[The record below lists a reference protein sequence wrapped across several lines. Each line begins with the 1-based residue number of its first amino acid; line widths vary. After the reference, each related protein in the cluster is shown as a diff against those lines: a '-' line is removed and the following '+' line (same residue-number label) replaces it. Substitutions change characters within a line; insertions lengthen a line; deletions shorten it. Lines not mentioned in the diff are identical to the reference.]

1 MKKYPLYR
9 LPVTYMLLYSI
20 LIVLSGIWLFL
31 RSQGLGSAG
40 GIVAILQ
47 KFLNTPVA
55 ESMQRFVEVA
65 TPHLFAM
72 GVLIFII
79 AHFLLFSRRV
89 PMRVSMKLSTAVF
102 VSALLDIA
110 AYGMILSGMVVSG
123 WVKLLAMA
131 LFIGL
136 FFLLLL
142 MVWISL

>member
-9 LPVTYMLLYSI
+9 IPVTYMLLYSI
-20 LIVLSGIWLFL
+20 LIVLSGVWLFG
-31 RSQGLGSAG
+31 RSQGLEGIGSIGAT
-40 GIVAILQ
+40 LQ
-47 KFLNTPVA
+47 KFLTSAVP
-55 ESMQRFVEVA
+55 ESMQRFIEVA

-89 PMRVSMKLSTAVF
+89 SVRMSLKLSTAVF
-102 VSALLDIA
+102 VAALLNIA
-110 AYGMILSGMVVSG
+110 AYGLILSGMVVSG
-123 WVKLLAMA
+123 WIKLLAMA

-142 MVWISL
+142 MVWMSL